1 MRKIG
6 NREIYAGVILF
17 SSSLLLLTL
26 VIFSF
31 ISDMNT
37 SQSLSTNEF
46 FKRFFGLALT
56 VLGVKGG
63 MQLLMRKTSGWVISL
78 SMLFFFVGVV
88 AYGFIGGFFTGVEIA
103 TGLFIALLLSIGI
116 GFLLSGRSRAKFEV
130 GQKNITPVILL
141 TASLALLYIYMQ

>member
-31 ISDMNT
+31 ISDV
-37 SQSLSTNEF
+37 SVSGSLSTNEII
-46 FKRFFGLALT
+46 KRFFGLLLT

-63 MQLLMRKTSGWVISL
+63 MQLLMRKTSGWVISV
-78 SMLFFFVGVV
+78 SMMCFFAGVM
-88 AYGFIGGFFTGVEIA
+88 AYGFVAGFFTGVEIA
-103 TGLFIALLLSIGI
+103 TALFIELLLVIGI
-116 GFLLSGRSRAKFEV
+116 GFLLSAKSRVKFEV
-130 GQKNITPVILL
+130 SQKNIAPVVLL
-141 TASLALLYIYMQ
+141 TASLALLYIYIQ

>member
-31 ISDMNT
+31 ISDVSM
-37 SQSLSTNEF
+37 SGSISTNTIL
-46 FKRFFGLALT
+46 KRFFGILLT

-63 MQLLMRKTSGWVISL
+63 MQLLMRKTAGWVISVSL
-78 SMLFFFVGVV
+78 MCFFAGVMG
-88 AYGFIGGFFTGVEIA
+88 YGFVAGYFSGDEIA
-103 TGLFIALLLSIGI
+103 TAIFIAILMLTGL
-116 GFLLSGRSRAKFEV
+116 GFLLSAKSRTKFEV
-130 GQKNITPVILL
+130 SQKNIAPVVLIA
-141 TASLALLYIYMQ
+141 ASLALLYIYIQ